1 MAIDSNAAA
10 SNFTYGPGSNKLGE
24 VTDRLIQTANYLA
37 SSPIYQSDITNFGY
51 LLTLPPVNPL
61 PLAVPTGSV
70 AVSGSGANIKLYVF
84 TGAGT
89 TRSGWATASIG
100 G

>member
-1 MAIDSNAAA
+1 MPA
-10 SNFTYGPGSNKLGE
+10 SNIAAIPFAFVDGYDRLGE
-24 VTDRLIQTANYLA
+24 VADRVGHISNYLG

-70 AVSGSGANIKLYVF
+70 AISGSGTGIKLYVF

>member
-1 MAIDSNAAA
+1 MPINSNAAA
-10 SNFTYGPGSNKLGE
+10 SSFAYGPGGNKVGE
-24 VTDRLIQTANYLA
+24 ITDRVNEIGNYLA
-37 SSPIYQSDITNFGY
+37 SSPTYQSDITNFGY

-70 AVSGSGANIKLYVF
+70 AVSGSGANIRLYVF

>member
-1 MAIDSNAAA
+1 MPIENNNAASA
-10 SNFTYGPGSNKLGE
+10 FAFPAGLDRLGE
-24 VTDRLIQTANYLA
+24 TADRVNEIGLYLG
-37 SSPIYQSDITNFGY
+37 SSPIYTTDPVNFGY

-70 AVSGSGANIKLYVF
+70 AISGSGTGIKLYVF
-84 TGAGT
+84 TGAGS

>member
-1 MAIDSNAAA
+1 MPINSNAAA
-10 SNFTYGPGSNKLGE
+10 SSFSYVQGGNRLGE
-24 VTDRLIQTANYLA
+24 LTDRLSEVGNYLA
-37 SSPIYQSDITNFGY
+37 SSPIYTTDVTNFGY

-70 AVSGSGANIKLYVF
+70 AISGSGTSIRLYVF